1 MAFGEFSTTT
11 VGWTAISTGAAGLV
25 ALASAIMFS
34 AFGRPF
40 GAIND
45 ASIGIVGVASATLAM
60 LVFPEHRLLD
70 PRMGAIA
77 LALAVAGG
85 SIAAFGSMISVFG
98 VTSWFLAGLYM
109 AVGNALTGLWLM
121 LINHTGWGNAAL
133 PNSLV
138 SVGLFTGAVMA
149 IGLTAVPGILSGR
162 QSERSAPWISKYVA
176 RAGNLGS
183 LLLYPMWC
191 IWLGRILLAQ

>member
-1 MAFGEFSTTT
+1 VA
-11 VGWTAISTGAAGLV
+11 
-25 ALASAIMFS
+25 ALASAILFPV
-34 AFGRPF
+34 FGRAF

-45 ASIGIVGVASATLAM
+45 ASVGIVGLASATLAM
-60 LVFPEHRLLD
+60 LVFPEHRLSD

-85 SIAAFGSMISVFG
+85 SITAFGSLISAFG

-109 AVGNALTGLWLM
+109 AAGNALTGLWLV
-121 LINHTGWGNAAL
+121 LISHTGWGSATFPPGL
-133 PNSLV
+133 T

-149 IGLTAVPGILSGR
+149 IGLAAVPGILSGT
-162 QSERSAPWISKYVA
+162 QSEQSAPWISRYVG

-183 LLLYPMWC
+183 LLLYPIWC
-191 IWLGRILLAQ
+191 IWLGRILLAT

>member
-1 MAFGEFSTTT
+1 MAFGEFSSTTI
-11 VGWTAISTGAAGLV
+11 GWAAIATGAAGLV
-25 ALASAIMFS
+25 ALASAILFPV
-34 AFGRPF
+34 FGRAF

-60 LVFPEHRLLD
+60 LVFPEHRLRD
-70 PRMGAIA
+70 PQMGAIA

-85 SIAAFGSMISVFG
+85 SITAFGSLISAFR
-98 VTSWFLAGLYM
+98 VTSWFLAGLYV
-109 AVGNALTGLWLM
+109 ALGDALTGLWLM

-133 PNSLV
+133 PNGLV

-149 IGLTAVPGILSGR
+149 IGLAAVPGILSGR
-162 QSERSAPWISKYVA
+162 QTERSAPWISRYVA

-183 LLLYPMWC
+183 LLLFPIWC
-191 IWLGRILLAQ
+191 IWLGRSLLDT